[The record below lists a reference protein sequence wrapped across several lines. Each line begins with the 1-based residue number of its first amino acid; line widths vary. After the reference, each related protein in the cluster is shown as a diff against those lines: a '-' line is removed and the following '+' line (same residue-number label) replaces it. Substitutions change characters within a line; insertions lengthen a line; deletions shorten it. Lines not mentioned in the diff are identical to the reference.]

1 MSIRKPNNSSSNLIS
16 VASRLLSGE
25 LQKQLAK
32 HNIDITIEQW
42 TLLYYLWEK
51 DGITQN
57 ELASIANKE
66 KSTITRHLDAL
77 QKKGLIARESHPTDK
92 RNKLLVLTEKGENIK
107 TASLGSAQLVTEKA
121 EQDIDAEDLKT
132 FKNVLSQIIGNL
144 HNL

>member
-25 LQKQLAK
+25 LQKQLADN
-32 HNIDITIEQW
+32 NIDITIEQW

-92 RNKLLVLTEKGENIK
+92 RNKVLVLTEKGKHIK
-107 TASLGSAQLVTEKA
+107 TASLGSAQFVTERA
-121 EQDIDAEDLKT
+121 EQDIDVEDLKT